1 MTSPAAPATRLA
13 AAAEAI
19 RYHYDVG
26 NEFYR
31 LWLDHSLTY
40 SCAMPDGP
48 GDTLEAAQD
57 RKLKFHLAAI
67 EADRAGSVLDIGC
80 GWGSL
85 LRNLALGNRVP
96 RCVGL
101 TLSDEQAAYIRS
113 RQYPGV
119 EVRTEHYL
127 SYEPDAPFDG
137 IVSIGAFEHFARPDD
152 TQAAKVAVYRQFFDR
167 CRGWLSAGGTLSL
180 QTIAYANMS
189 RDDASEFMR
198 TEVFPDA
205 DLPTLAEITAAAD
218 RIFEIQT
225 VRNDRL
231 DYAWTC
237 EQWARR
243 LREQREAARGV
254 AGEETV
260 ARYERYLR
268 LSGLGF
274 RMGKLGLLRL
284 VMRPYPGGYFGG
296 TGATSATATASA
308 TATGAAAAPR

>member
-1 MTSPAAPATRLA
+1 MTAPVVPATRLA

-48 GDTLEAAQD
+48 RDTLEEAQA
-57 RKLKFHLAAI
+57 RKLKYHLSAI

-85 LRNLALGNRVP
+85 LRHLSLRQLVP
-96 RCVGL
+96 RSVGL

-113 RQYPGV
+113 REYPGV
-119 EVRTEHYL
+119 EVRTENYL
-127 SYEPDAPFDG
+127 SYEPGARFDA

-152 TQAAKVAVYRQFFDR
+152 SQAAKVAVYRQFFDR
-167 CRGWLSAGGTLSL
+167 CRGWLTADGALSL

-189 RDDASEFMR
+189 RDDASEFMK

-243 LREQREAARGV
+243 LRGQREAARRL
-254 AGEETV
+254 AGQETV
-260 ARYERYLR
+260 TRYERYLR
-268 LSGLGF
+268 LSALGF
-274 RMGKLGLLRL
+274 RMGKLCLLRL
-284 VMRPYPGGYFGG
+284 VMRPYPGYFGG
-296 TGATSATATASA
+296 TSVSG
-308 TATGAAAAPR
+308 TGAVRR